1 MALRL
6 NLKPPLKKRRTL
18 AGMEVPGPIPSIT
31 RSEEFWLE
39 DGTIVLQAE
48 TTQFLVHKSVLSRHS
63 VVFSDM
69 FSISKSEDTHD
80 EPFIEGKPLVQIFDT
95 AEDIGHL
102 LRLLYDR

>member
-6 NLKPPLKKRRTL
+6 NLKPPLKKRRTS
-18 AGMEVPGPIPSIT
+18 AGMEAPDPTPSIT
-31 RSEEFWLE
+31 RSQEFWLE

-69 FSISKSEDTHD
+69 FSISKSEDTH

-95 AEDIGHL
+95 AEDIDH
-102 LRLLYDR
+102 LLYDR